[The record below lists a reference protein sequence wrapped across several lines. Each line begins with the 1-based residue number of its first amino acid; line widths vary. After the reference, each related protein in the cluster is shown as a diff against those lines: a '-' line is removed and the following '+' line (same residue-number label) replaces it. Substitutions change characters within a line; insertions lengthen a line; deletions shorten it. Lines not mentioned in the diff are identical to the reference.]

1 MFLVDI
7 LIACLIAVIFALPL
21 VAIFG
26 WRPHGDST
34 HGAGTGLLIAIPVFL
49 LIVWIANLAF
59 RPLGPAIYDRQWV
72 PGLLA
77 ALGLFILF
85 MALIPPPRSSVPA
98 TPPAADAEADAVTT
112 AIGFTLAFWI
122 LLLILIG
129 GVVGAYWWWGV

>member
-7 LIACLIAVIFALPL
+7 LIACLIAIIFALPL

-26 WRPHGDST
+26 WRPYGDST
-34 HGAGTGLLIAIPVFL
+34 HGAGGGLLIAIPVFL

-59 RPLGPAIYDRQWV
+59 RPLGPAIYERQWV

-77 ALGLFILF
+77 AVGLFVLF
-85 MALIPPPRSSVPA
+85 MALIPPPRSSLPE
-98 TPPAADAEADAVTT
+98 TPPVDEADAVTT

-122 LLLILIG
+122 LLLILVG
-129 GVVGAYWWWGV
+129 GVLGAYWWWGV